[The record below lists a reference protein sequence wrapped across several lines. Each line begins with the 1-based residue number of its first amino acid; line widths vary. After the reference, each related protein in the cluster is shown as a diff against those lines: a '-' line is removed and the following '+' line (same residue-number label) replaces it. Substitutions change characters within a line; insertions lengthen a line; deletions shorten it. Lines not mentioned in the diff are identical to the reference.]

1 MSQTIDTAVKASGC
15 LSFYSLFDSD
25 HRCYYVDFDAK
36 LLFSDPAYEIAPRSY
51 RKLRL
56 HDPKR
61 IDKYREL
68 LHHQLDDHK
77 ILEKLTDLKGHA
89 TNSTWT
95 SVHTDQYNTLDNI
108 ITTAMLSA
116 ENQLSKSHSVKFD
129 WSPKL
134 KRTVQA
140 QRYWHLRLKQ
150 CKGITVSP
158 ACLDFHHRE
167 AEIDSDTT
175 STLTE
180 VVTSL
185 RAATT
190 TLRTYQKDR
199 KNLWASY
206 LEELAEAIIL
216 QLSPNLFF
224 DSMESIR
231 RDRVEKEIKQ
241 LIKRETSRKTFVRL
255 VGYYLQLTIKVSV
268 G

>member
-1 MSQTIDTAVKASGC
+1 
-15 LSFYSLFDSD
+15 
-25 HRCYYVDFDAK
+25 
-36 LLFSDPAYEIAPRSY
+36 
-51 RKLRL
+51 
-56 HDPKR
+56 
-61 IDKYREL
+61 
-68 LHHQLDDHK
+68 
-77 ILEKLTDLKGHA
+77 
-89 TNSTWT
+89 
-95 SVHTDQYNTLDNI
+95 
-108 ITTAMLSA
+108 MLSA
-116 ENQLSKSHSVKFD
+116 ENQLSRSHSVKFD

-134 KRTVQA
+134 KQAVQA